1 MTLKEKFK
9 LGRKFLKEGS
19 ITQADRMFDM
29 CIVHLSKET
38 LKELRRLTEWIL
50 TFGRLEFGLQ

>member
-19 ITQADRMFDM
+19 ISQADRMFDM
-29 CIVHLSKET
+29 CIVHLSSLICALCIYRK
-38 LKELRRLTEWIL
+38 RL
-50 TFGRLEFGLQ
+50 